1 MMNRF
6 TQILSF
12 ILLFGIMAGCNQPK
26 TTIQKLIVFHA
37 GSLSLPMKEIATA
50 FEKENPGA
58 KILLESGGSIACAR
72 KITDLQQPCDVMAS
86 ADYKVIDQLLI
97 PQYADWNLAFAL
109 NEMAI
114 VFAPKAKYTNEINDR
129 NWYKL
134 LGQPDVRFGRSDP
147 NADPCGYRSVQ
158 CMHLSE
164 RYYKKAGLEKSLLKK
179 DNAYIRPKEVDLLA
193 LLESNTIDFAFLYR
207 SVAVQHHLKYLVLPD
222 SVNLKMKELAA
233 WYATSS
239 VAINGKKPGE
249 KVAQKGEPMIYS
261 ITVLKNAPN
270 KTLAEKFVAFMV
282 DPLKGKQI
290 MEKNGQ
296 PGLSPAVAK
305 GFDKLPESLKKLSMK
320 W

>member
-1 MMNRF
+1 MYRF
-6 TQILSF
+6 TR
-12 ILLFGIMAGCNQPK
+12 LLCFNMLLVIMASCNQSK
-26 TTIQKLIVFHA
+26 TNNQKLTVFHA
-37 GSLSLPMKEIATA
+37 GSLSQPMKEIAAA
-50 FEKENPGA
+50 FEKENPGV
-58 KILLESGGSIACAR
+58 KVLLESGGSIACAR
-72 KITDLQQPCDVMAS
+72 KITDLKQPCDVMAS

-97 PQYADWNLAFAL
+97 PKYADWNLAFAL

-114 VFAPKAKYTNEINDR
+114 VFAPNTKYADVINAQ

-134 LGQPDVRFGRSDP
+134 LEQPDVRFGRSDP

-158 CMHLSE
+158 CMQLSE
-164 RYYKKAGLEKSLLKK
+164 RFYKKSGLETSLLKK

-222 SVNLKMKELAA
+222 SVNLKMKELAS
-233 WYATSS
+233 WYATSK
-239 VAINGKKPGE
+239 VDINGKKPGE

-270 KTLAEKFVAFMV
+270 KALAEKFVAFMV

-305 GFDKLPESLKKLSMK
+305 GFDKLPESLKKLSVR